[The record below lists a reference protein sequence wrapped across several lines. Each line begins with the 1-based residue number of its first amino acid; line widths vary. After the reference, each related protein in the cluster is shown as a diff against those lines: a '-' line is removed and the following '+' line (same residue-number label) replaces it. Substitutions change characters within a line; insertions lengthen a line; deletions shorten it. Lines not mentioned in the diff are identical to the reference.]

1 MQIVDDTGVSQP
13 MAQVGG
19 GADSR
24 PSAPSPENL
33 ALTSTNGG
41 LSLRERAKQNQ
52 KKRKAELLAARAERQ
67 QRARQVVDLIIGG
80 ATFRRAAEALGMSRA
95 MAHRLYH
102 EELAEQQEQGNTD
115 DFRARQMARLE
126 RMLHSLWP
134 KVVKGDPNSIREA
147 RHVTHQMNMLRGAY
161 PPLGVDLTATI
172 VERNDSLTRVSLALE
187 ALRAQSARRDGLA
200 GEAEA
205 VDEIRMTPPALP
217 SPAA

>member
-1 MQIVDDTGVSQP
+1 
-13 MAQVGG
+13 
-19 GADSR
+19 
-24 PSAPSPENL
+24 
-33 ALTSTNGG
+33 
-41 LSLRERAKQNQ
+41 
-52 KKRKAELLAARAERQ
+52 
-67 QRARQVVDLIIGG
+67 
-80 ATFRRAAEALGMSRA
+80 
-95 MAHRLYH
+95 
-102 EELAEQQEQGNTD
+102 
-115 DFRARQMARLE
+115 
-126 RMLHSLWP
+126 MLHSLWP

-205 VDEIRMTPPALP
+205 VDEIRMTPLALP